1 MDTSILRISPQGYSV
16 FFMLFSSVTVILAF
30 IIYALLCSGK
40 FRRPQFR
47 EGRKLSRVSA
57 LLIVTPLA
65 GVLLWHIYSYSWGYF
80 FTLESN
86 AKSIDI
92 GYYYPARKIALN
104 KADIVAIHVT
114 SHIRKGGTQYR
125 LVIRI
130 KNGDEYISQFI
141 SQNDIGRI
149 LATIEKELNI
159 KVKIS

>member
-1 MDTSILRISPQGYSV
+1 MDTSILRISPQGYLV
-16 FFMLFSSVTVILAF
+16 FFMLFSSITVILAF
-30 IIYALLCSGK
+30 IIYALLCSSK

-47 EGRKLSRVSA
+47 EGRELSKVSA
-57 LLIVTPLA
+57 LLIVAPLV
-65 GVLLWHIYSYSWGYF
+65 GVLLWYIYSESWGYF

-86 AKSIDI
+86 AKTIDT

-130 KNGDEYISQFI
+130 ENGDEYISQLI
-141 SQNDIGRI
+141 SQRDIGSV
-149 LATIEKELNI
+149 LAKIEKELNI
-159 KVKIS
+159 KVKT